1 MHGKP
6 IPSGT
11 QIPVER
17 VAGPLFMVGGW
28 DDELFASGA
37 RVESVATGYERTTAR
52 TSPRSRTQTPVT
64 RSAPRLPNLPIGWA
78 YFHLG
83 VPHPL
88 GGTLAGNARARED
101 SWPKLLAFLARLG
114 G

>member
-1 MHGKP
+1 
-6 IPSGT
+6 
-11 QIPVER
+11 
-17 VAGPLFMVGGW
+17 MVGGW
-28 DDELFASGA
+28 ADELFASGA
-37 RVESVATGYERTTAR
+37 RVESVATRLQAHHRKDFTAL
-52 TSPRSRTQTPVT
+52 TYANAGHSIG
-64 RSAPRLPNLPIGWA
+64 AAIPNLPIGWA